1 MRSTQSENEAS
12 RTTFEAKIVAIDS
25 LAQRVRV
32 LARPLVFTNGVFD
45 VLHRGHV
52 TYLAQARA
60 LGASLVV
67 AVNSDRSVRSLDKGL
82 DRPLNNQADRA
93 AILAALEAVTLV
105 TIFDDSVPLAS
116 LEIVRPDIY
125 VKGGDYD
132 VNAIPEA
139 AACRALGG
147 KSIAIAFEH
156 ERSTTFF
163 LARVRE
169 AVNRVALLSQRR
181 LSARALWGPRELG
194 TAARRGLL
202 RFPKTVALAGC
213 GALRRTDDCARDTA
227 DRQPAR
233 VRYYLGGSPRLAA
246 RLSIGTIDV
255 GTTLFTMFI
264 ALSTIG
270 LASAPSSG
278 QPRAC

>member
-1 MRSTQSENEAS
+1 MKLAAPP
-12 RTTFEAKIVAIDS
+12 FEAKIVAIDS
-25 LAQRVRV
+25 LAQRVQA

-139 AACRALGG
+139 AAVARWGG

-156 ERSTTFF
+156 ERSTTSF
-163 LARVRE
+163 LARVR
-169 AVNRVALLSQRR
+169 AK
-181 LSARALWGPRELG
+181 P
-194 TAARRGLL
+194 
-202 RFPKTVALAGC
+202 
-213 GALRRTDDCARDTA
+213 
-227 DRQPAR
+227 
-233 VRYYLGGSPRLAA
+233 
-246 RLSIGTIDV
+246 
-255 GTTLFTMFI
+255 
-264 ALSTIG
+264 
-270 LASAPSSG
+270 
-278 QPRAC
+278 